1 MKAKAAAMISLLVS
15 GSVLA
20 NDPRP
25 ADVDLFCSGML
36 LRTSGLI
43 QENIGR
49 FGGEARGQLSQVSNH
64 LENNGNILM
73 QRGMLA
79 GGSADSLN
87 AGGAF
92 ANQEI
97 GSNVLAIL
105 QKGSNQNKSVMG
117 CLRRGQ

>member
-1 MKAKAAAMISLLVS
+1 MRKITTALVS
-15 GSVLA
+15 VLLSNSVLA

-36 LRTSGLI
+36 LRASGLI
-43 QENIGR
+43 QQNIGR
-49 FGGEARGQLSQVSNH
+49 FGGEARGQLTQVSNH

-73 QRGMLA
+73 QRGMMA

-87 AGGAF
+87 AGGSF